1 MPFSLLCAYPTMLLT
16 EHGDPRTVA
25 EVCDLHGAVLGM
37 SPVAIAPIGYG
48 GAGRWFPACLDSARE
63 ARLFVLGQLGPQLEP
78 SVATDASIVIAEL
91 AANAVLHARSAFRV
105 TVSESGGFVRISVA
119 DAVALPADGLVTVPG
134 HGLDV
139 VSKVAVRWAAEPRPD
154 GKVVWA
160 ELPAG
165 PRQRAGAAG

>member
-1 MPFSLLCAYPTMLLT
+1 MPARV
-16 EHGDPRTVA
+16 PRAPVDHENHAVQFYRA
-25 EVCDLHGAVLGM
+25 EDELAA
-37 SPVAIAPIGYG
+37 S
-48 GAGRWFPACLDSARE
+48 AGRWFPACLDSARE
-63 ARLFVLGQLGPQLEP
+63 ARRFVLGQLGSRLDA
-78 SVATDASIVIAEL
+78 SVAADASIVIAEL

-105 TVSESGGFVRISVA
+105 TVSESGGFVRINVA
-119 DAVALPADGLVTVPG
+119 DAVPLPDGGLVTVPG

-165 PRQRAGAAG
+165 PRRSAGAVG